1 MSQSHIHYAKN
12 KTGSKQATMNEQ
24 MKSSSIPT
32 MEFKLEMVSK
42 DDSTNK
48 DNVTSFASH
57 TVLKPQF
64 SSKVKMQKS
73 VYESP

>member
-1 MSQSHIHYAKN
+1 MSQSHMYNAKN
-12 KTGSKQATMNEQ
+12 KTNAKQATLNEQ
-24 MKSSSIPT
+24 MKSNSIPT
-32 MEFKLEMVSK
+32 MEFKLEMVSR

-73 VYESP
+73 V